1 MNIVGLAIIG
11 GLVIWFIRR
20 SSRDNS
26 RKQRLKH
33 QPDDFASNNMAET
46 SNHSGFG
53 GSSSSPFQQH
63 QQRPFVPPTSPT
75 TGYGNM
81 APPTSVDYNN
91 NSQYYHHPEHDMG
104 ADYYNP
110 QGYYYATPSPAMA
123 MGTQRELQESM
134 KPDEPTIEHKPNLA

>member
-1 MNIVGLAIIG
+1 MGLAIIG

-33 QPDDFASNNMAET
+33 EPDDFAFNNMAET
-46 SNHSGFG
+46 SNHSGYG
-53 GSSSSPFQQH
+53 GGSSPFQQH

-75 TGYGNM
+75 TTAAAAGYGNM
-81 APPTSVDYNN
+81 AAMDYNN
-91 NSQYYHHPEHDMG
+91 TSNQYYHHPEHDMG
-104 ADYYNP
+104 ADYYNS
-110 QGYYYATPSPAMA
+110 QGGYYYPTPTPGMA
-123 MGTQRELQESM
+123 MGTQRELQENM